1 MRYQVLRYF
10 LTPYKWVYGG
20 ILVVMLC
27 ASILESLSLAAFFP
41 VFSSIVGHSAHGG
54 EGVLR
59 LMTDAVML
67 LPFSDPIVAASLF
80 LIGLY
85 LLKAVFIVLREGLTA
100 NASGRVLQDVK
111 NRMMQKYAGA
121 HYQFFLDS
129 KQGDLIYN
137 TLSAPHKVALM
148 LLRVPQ
154 MLAEFLKILAISFV
168 LVFVSPFVTFTLM
181 LLALGYYVA
190 VHYLSARVSY
200 HLGKGRATASAEQ
213 TVIANEFLTGIR
225 HIITFRTAKEW
236 LERFKRETEMFS
248 RLYAKDLLWL
258 AIPKNLME
266 FSAVALMLGF
276 LLFLRLL
283 GGEGFT
289 PVLPKLGVF
298 AIALVQLLPA
308 ITNFGRM
315 RMELVGT
322 LPEAELVY
330 LSLTQPMPRLKDGT
344 QVLKSFEKA
353 IVFENA
359 SFAYET
365 RDILLDSVNLTI
377 EKGKVTAIV
386 GSSGAGKTTLI
397 NLILG
402 FYETSGG
409 RVTIDGLPLQEYKL
423 ETWLSKIGF
432 VSQDPFIYH
441 STVANNILF
450 GRNGHSMDSVLRAA
464 RIANA
469 HGFITELPQGYDTIV
484 GDRGMKL
491 SGGQQQRI
499 AIARAILDDPELLM
513 LDEAT
518 SSLDSVS
525 ERVVQEAID
534 NVAKDRTVLI
544 IAHRLSTIRYADKI
558 IVLDKG
564 QVVEEGS
571 HRELISICL

>member
-1 MRYQVLRYF
+1 
-10 LTPYKWVYGG
+10 
-20 ILVVMLC
+20 
-27 ASILESLSLAAFFP
+27 
-41 VFSSIVGHSAHGG
+41 
-54 EGVLR
+54 
-59 LMTDAVML
+59 
-67 LPFSDPIVAASLF
+67 
-80 LIGLY
+80 
-85 LLKAVFIVLREGLTA
+85 
-100 NASGRVLQDVK
+100 
-111 NRMMQKYAGA
+111 
-121 HYQFFLDS
+121 
-129 KQGDLIYN
+129 
-137 TLSAPHKVALM
+137 
-148 LLRVPQ
+148 
-154 MLAEFLKILAISFV
+154 
-168 LVFVSPFVTFTLM
+168 
-181 LLALGYYVA
+181 
-190 VHYLSARVSY
+190 
-200 HLGKGRATASAEQ
+200 
-213 TVIANEFLTGIR
+213 
-225 HIITFRTAKEW
+225 
-236 LERFKRETEMFS
+236 
-248 RLYAKDLLWL
+248 
-258 AIPKNLME
+258 
-266 FSAVALMLGF
+266 
-276 LLFLRLL
+276 
-283 GGEGFT
+283 
-289 PVLPKLGVF
+289 
-298 AIALVQLLPA
+298 
-308 ITNFGRM
+308 
-315 RMELVGT
+315 
-322 LPEAELVY
+322 
-330 LSLTQPMPRLKDGT
+330 
-344 QVLKSFEKA
+344 
-353 IVFENA
+353 
-359 SFAYET
+359 
-365 RDILLDSVNLTI
+365 VNLTI

-571 HRELISICL
+571 HRELISIQGHYSRLVASSRE